1 MGMHF
6 SYTGLH
12 LSKIIRFIYSIYNGL
27 VIVSISLINDRI
39 NIVFTISIVIEKK
52 FSRIPFHIS
61 ELPLK

>member
-27 VIVSISLINDRI
+27 VIVYISLINDRI
-39 NIVFTISIVIEKK
+39 NIVFTISIAIEKS
-52 FSRIPFHIS
+52 FLEFNFISLNFH
-61 ELPLK
+61 